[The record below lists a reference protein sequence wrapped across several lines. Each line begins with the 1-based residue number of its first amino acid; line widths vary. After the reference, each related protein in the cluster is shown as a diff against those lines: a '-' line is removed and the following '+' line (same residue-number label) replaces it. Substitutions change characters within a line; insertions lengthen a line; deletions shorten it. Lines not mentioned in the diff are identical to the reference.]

1 MTIRQ
6 LINIMKVMGRT
17 IPCDMEEQLNFT
29 YHSESKGKLIKIG
42 DMDLIHFI
50 RAFNKRNPMT
60 SKFLENFVDQF
71 LDKSTQKLE
80 DNMKRKLQTEIERNK
95 NGY

>member
-29 YHSESKGKLIKIG
+29 YHSESKGELIKIG
-42 DMDLIHFI
+42 DTDLIHFI

-60 SKFLENFVDQF
+60 SKFLENFVDKF
-71 LDKSTQKLE
+71 IDKSTKRLN
-80 DNMKRKLQTEIERNK
+80 NMEKKQ

>member
-1 MTIRQ
+1 MTMRQ

-29 YHSESKGKLIKIG
+29 YHSESKGELIKIG

-50 RAFNKRNPMT
+50 RAFNKRNPMS

-71 LDKSTQKLE
+71 IDKSTKRLN
-80 DNMKRKLQTEIERNK
+80 NMEKKQ

>member
-6 LINIMKVMGRT
+6 LVNVLKAMGRT

-29 YHSESKGKLIKIG
+29 YHSESKGELIKIG

-50 RAFNKRNPMT
+50 RAFNKRNPMS
-60 SKFLENFVDQF
+60 SKFLDNFVEQF
-71 LDKSTQKLE
+71 IDKSAKVLK
-80 DNMKRKLQTEIERNK
+80 NMEKNK
-95 NGY
+95 NGH

>member
-1 MTIRQ
+1 
-6 LINIMKVMGRT
+6 MKVMGRT

-29 YHSESKGKLIKIG
+29 YHSESKGELIKIG
-42 DMDLIHFI
+42 DMDLIHLI
-50 RAFNKRNPMT
+50 RAFNKRNPMS

-71 LDKSTQKLE
+71 IDKSTKRLN
-80 DNMKRKLQTEIERNK
+80 NMEKKQ

>member
-6 LINIMKVMGRT
+6 LINIMKVIGRT

-29 YHSESKGKLIKIG
+29 YHSESKGELIKIG

-50 RAFNKRNPMT
+50 RAFNKRNPMS

-71 LDKSTQKLE
+71 IDKSTKRLN
-80 DNMKRKLQTEIERNK
+80 NMEKKQ

>member
-17 IPCDMEEQLNFT
+17 IPCDMEKQLNFT
-29 YHSESKGKLIKIG
+29 YHSESKGELIKIG

-50 RAFNKRNPMT
+50 RAFNKRNPMS

-71 LDKSTQKLE
+71 IDKSTKRLN
-80 DNMKRKLQTEIERNK
+80 NMEKNK

>member
-29 YHSESKGKLIKIG
+29 YHSESKGELIKIG
-42 DMDLIHFI
+42 DMDLIHLI
-50 RAFNKRNPMT
+50 RAFNKRNPMS

-71 LDKSTQKLE
+71 IDKSTKRLN
-80 DNMKRKLQTEIERNK
+80 NMEKNK

>member
-29 YHSESKGKLIKIG
+29 YHSESKGELIKIG

-50 RAFNKRNPMT
+50 RAFNKRNPMS

-71 LDKSTQKLE
+71 IDKSTKRLN
-80 DNMKRKLQTEIERNK
+80 NMEKNK

>member
-29 YHSESKGKLIKIG
+29 YHSESKGELIKIG

>member
-29 YHSESKGKLIKIG
+29 YHSESKGELIKIG

-60 SKFLENFVDQF
+60 SKFLDNFVDKFIDQ
-71 LDKSTQKLE
+71 STKRLN
-80 DNMKRKLQTEIERNK
+80 NMEKKQ

>member
-29 YHSESKGKLIKIG
+29 YHSESKGELIKIG

-50 RAFNKRNPMT
+50 RAFNKRNPMS

-71 LDKSTQKLE
+71 IDKSTKRLN
-80 DNMKRKLQTEIERNK
+80 NMVKNK

>member
-29 YHSESKGKLIKIG
+29 YHSESKGELIKIG
-42 DMDLIHFI
+42 DMDLIHLI
-50 RAFNKRNPMT
+50 RAFNKRNPMS

-71 LDKSTQKLE
+71 IDKSTKRLN
-80 DNMKRKLQTEIERNK
+80 NMEKKQ

>member
-6 LINIMKVMGRT
+6 LIHIMKVMGRT
-17 IPCDMEEQLNFT
+17 IPCDMEKQLNFT
-29 YHSESKGKLIKIG
+29 YHSESKGELIKIG

-60 SKFLENFVDQF
+60 SKFLDNFVDKF
-71 LDKSTQKLE
+71 IDKSTKRLN
-80 DNMKRKLQTEIERNK
+80 NMEKKQ

>member
-29 YHSESKGKLIKIG
+29 YHSESKGELIKIG

-50 RAFNKRNPMT
+50 RAFNKRNPMS

-71 LDKSTQKLE
+71 IDKSTKRLN
-80 DNMKRKLQTEIERNK
+80 NMEKKQ